1 VNLAYLVNA
10 LVPISIGYAV
20 LRQRVLPLAFIANRG
35 LTLGIVGVIVAMSI
49 EAVVLSAHRFI
60 EEYHLASTIVLA
72 VALIGAAPLIE
83 LLKEWVNEFV
93 DRFVFVR
100 LHKALRRLEERGA
113 KLVGATSLAEVEAA
127 VVDGPCDELGLAS
140 AALFSS
146 RDDGSYQ
153 RAPDSRGWPAAAAT
167 AFASDDPVV
176 RRLQQSCRE
185 TKLRAIVHGRNDLPS
200 GAAFPALAVP
210 LVFNRQVEAFVLY
223 GGHSGGAD
231 LTPDEVE
238 VLVRFVRAA
247 DAARAHVQ
255 AIGLRREVAALR
267 GALQVRSASR

>member
-1 VNLAYLVNA
+1 VDLAYLINA

-20 LRQRVLPLAFIANRG
+20 IRQRVLPLAFIANRG

-49 EAVVLSAHRFI
+49 EAIVLSAHRFI
-60 EEYHLASTIVLA
+60 EEYNLASTIVLA
-72 VALIGAAPLIE
+72 IALIAAAPLIE
-83 LLKEWVNEFV
+83 RLKEWVNEFV

-100 LHKALRRLEERGA
+100 LHKAVRRLDKRGST
-113 KLVGATSLAEVEAA
+113 LVGATSLAEVEATI
-127 VVDGPCDELGLAS
+127 VDGPCDELGLAS

-146 RDDGSYQ
+146 KDDGSYQ
-153 RAPDSRGWPAAAAT
+153 RAPGSRGWPAGAAA
-167 AFASDDPVV
+167 AFATDDPVV

-185 TKLRAIVHGRNDLPS
+185 TMLRAIVRERSDLPS

-223 GGHSGGAD
+223 GGHSGGTD

-247 DAARAHVQ
+247 GAARAHVQ
-255 AIGLRREVAALR
+255 VIGLRREIGELR
-267 GALQVRSASR
+267 GALQVRNASR